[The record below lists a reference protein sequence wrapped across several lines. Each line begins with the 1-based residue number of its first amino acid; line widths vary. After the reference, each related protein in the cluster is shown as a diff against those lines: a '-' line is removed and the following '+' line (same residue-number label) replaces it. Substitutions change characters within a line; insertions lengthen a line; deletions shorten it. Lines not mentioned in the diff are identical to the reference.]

1 MAHSKYTR
9 RDFLGEAS
17 CAALGSMTMLSSLT
31 NLKLLNALA
40 QPAAVSSNNDYKAL
54 VCILLA
60 GGNDSFNLLVP
71 KETGEYEAYKV
82 TRSDLALPN
91 EVTPEGLLAPT
102 LPISPLNTG
111 GRAFGVHP
119 SMPGVQQLFSQG
131 NLAFLANIGT
141 LIQPIANESEY
152 RSGLKK
158 IPLGLYSH
166 SDQIQQ
172 WQTSIPQNRE
182 AIGWGGRLSD
192 ILMSTNA
199 NQRIS
204 MNISLSGRNV
214 FQAGNMTLEY
224 TISNQGN
231 GSEGITPVSG
241 YGYNGLLQRIR
252 DNAVNSLLEDVYSNI
267 FQSTISSLTKDS
279 IDAQKEFAN
288 AIAQVPPFGTTFSA
302 HYLSQNLR
310 MVAKVIAAR
319 ERLGFARQTFFM
331 TFGGWDHHDEVLN
344 NQLNM
349 LGIVNNALREF
360 YTVLEELNI
369 TDKVTTFTIS
379 DFARTL
385 TSNGRGSDHAW
396 GGNQIVMGG
405 AVQGQRILGQFPD
418 LSLSNNPLNVS
429 DRGVMIPTTSTDSF
443 FAEMALWYGVSP
455 NDLTKILP
463 NIGNFYSPGS
473 GTPPIGFLL

>member
-1 MAHSKYTR
+1 MAHQPYSR
-9 RDFLGEAS
+9 RRFLGEAS
-17 CAALGSMTMLSSLT
+17 CAALGSMTMMSSLT

-40 QPAAVSSNNDYKAL
+40 QPTLTTNNDYKAL

-60 GGNDSFNLLVP
+60 GGNDSFNVLVP
-71 KETGEYEAYKV
+71 READEYAAYTA
-82 TRSDLALPN
+82 TRSDLS
-91 EVTPEGLLAPT
+91 LLET
-102 LPISPLNTG
+102 QLLPISPLNTESRG
-111 GRAFGVHP
+111 FGVHP
-119 SMPGVQQLFSQG
+119 SMADVQQLFSQG

-141 LIQPIANESEY
+141 LIEPIAGYNEY
-152 RSGLKK
+152 RSGIKK
-158 IPLGLYSH
+158 TPLGLYSH
-166 SDQIQQ
+166 SDQIQH
-172 WQTSIPQNRE
+172 WQTSVPQSRE
-182 AIGWGGRLSD
+182 AIGWGGRLAD

-241 YGYNGLLQRIR
+241 YSNNGLLQRIR
-252 DNAVNSLLEDVYSNI
+252 DQAVNSLLEDVYANI

-279 IDAQKEFAN
+279 IDAQKEFAD
-288 AIAQVPPFGTTFSA
+288 AIAQVAPFATTFSS
-302 HYLSQNLR
+302 HYLSQN
-310 MVAKVIAAR
+310 MQMAAKVIAAR
-319 ERLGFARQTFFM
+319 ERLGFSRQTFFM

-349 LGIVNNALREF
+349 LGIVNNALSEF
-360 YTVLEELNI
+360 YQVLEELNVA
-369 TDKVTTFTIS
+369 DKVTTFTIS

-405 AVQGQRILGQFPD
+405 AVQGQRILGQYPD
-418 LSLSNNPLNVS
+418 LKLDNNPLNVS

-443 FAEMALWYGVSP
+443 FAEMALWFGVSP
-455 NDLTKILP
+455 NDLVKILP
-463 NIGNFYSPGS
+463 NIGNFYTPGS
-473 GTPPIGFLL
+473 PTPPIGFLDM